1 MVKNIK
7 FSKTNMMS
15 RAVLPFC
22 LLMTYSLVMSF
33 SLEAGQV
40 ISTDKADSKTDRL
53 FHELGVINV
62 PHIAPPVDINLM
74 DINGQQVIVSEF
86 KGKIVFL
93 NFWTTWCPECRIEM
107 PSMEKLHRK
116 LKGKDFAM
124 IAIDLQE
131 PVSRVRTFLKKYP
144 LTFTILLDT
153 RGKIARQFGIRAVPT
168 TYILDRN
175 GEIIGKALGSRHWD
189 SKESIALFEHLMNRV
204 VQNTKTNEHEQK
216 KGISSNFVKSDTG
229 IGNSANDPAYTD

>member
-1 MVKNIK
+1 MII
-7 FSKTNMMS
+7 
-15 RAVLPFC
+15 A
-22 LLMTYSLVMSF
+22 
-33 SLEAGQV
+33 EA
-40 ISTDKADSKTDRL
+40 ANPKTDRL
-53 FHELGVINV
+53 FHELGIIKV
-62 PHIAPPVDINLM
+62 PLIAPPVDINLT
-74 DINGQQVIVSEF
+74 DINDQQFILSEF

-131 PVSRVRTFLKKYP
+131 PVSRVKTFLKKHP

-153 RGKIARQFGIRAVPT
+153 RGNIARQFGIRAVPT

-175 GEIIGKALGSRHWD
+175 GGIIGKALGSRRWD